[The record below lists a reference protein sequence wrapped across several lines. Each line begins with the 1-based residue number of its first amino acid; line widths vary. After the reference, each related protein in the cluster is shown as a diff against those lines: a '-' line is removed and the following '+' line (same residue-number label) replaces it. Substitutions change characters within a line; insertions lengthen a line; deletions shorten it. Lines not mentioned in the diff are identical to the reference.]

1 MKDRERER
9 LVDLQGVLL
18 KLIETSNDSD
28 EIEFLHELLEK
39 INNKLQGDKK

>member
-18 KLIETSNDSD
+18 KLIETSNDND
-28 EIEFLHELLEK
+28 EIEFLHEFIDK
-39 INNKLQGDKK
+39 INIKIRR

>member
-39 INNKLQGDKK
+39 INKKL